1 MASPYQIALCA
12 TLVAQAFNI
21 FAKGV
26 EKAVGRWGLTM
37 SQYLT
42 LFALF
47 LRPSGLTPTEI
58 ARLLPIQTQS
68 VSPLLDRLQERKLV
82 VRRRSAHDRRSVRVT
97 LTEKGEEL
105 IREMDSAVPDII
117 NYVFGSLSNEELEIF
132 EPLMRKIRDAAAR
145 WVGARPEHLDVTIE
159 RLVPRV

>member
-1 MASPYQIALCA
+1 
-12 TLVAQAFNI
+12 
-21 FAKGV
+21 
-26 EKAVGRWGLTM
+26 
-37 SQYLT
+37 
-42 LFALF
+42 
-47 LRPSGLTPTEI
+47 
-58 ARLLPIQTQS
+58 
-68 VSPLLDRLQERKLV
+68 
-82 VRRRSAHDRRSVRVT
+82 VRVT